1 MELKNRLLRSNEE
14 IYKINQD
21 LLKTVGD
28 IYELALAK
36 YQLRLS
42 EISGREGE
50 RLMHK
55 QEVINY
61 LKISLRTYYR
71 LKTQKLLVPILIG
84 KTDYYYESD
93 LQTLLVQRKNKGRY

>member
-1 MELKNRLLRSNEE
+1 MELKNRLLRTNEE

-21 LLKTVGD
+21 LLKKVAD

-55 QEVINY
+55 QEVIDY

-93 LQTLLVQRKNKGRY
+93 LQALLAQRKKKGRY